1 MPETKPVV
9 LMLDDNQA
17 SFEALRGQVE
27 KFEDGRLAREFE
39 FVYLLGYRD
48 LQAWYGKNESRFVSL
63 IIQDVDYSQ
72 LKDKRQIV
80 SLPDN
85 IAPREWQSSL
95 PDFDEVGLQGIVIYS
110 LMRNQRIDTIAPV
123 LFVSSHIGMRRSRE
137 FAEYIVHPGFGPCN
151 FVPEDA
157 SGDSYYPTI
166 IKTIDELALRPLTP
180 EQRRAWREEL
190 GMVVGRSRQM
200 AHLCYEIERIAPSD
214 AIVLLLGDPGTGKEL
229 VARAIHRKSPRYD
242 PDIQGRQ
249 RPWTVNI
256 AALEKTLVEDEL
268 FGHLRGAYTDAGTSR
283 MGIFEAATGST
294 VFLDEIGDLSKE
306 VQLKLLRV
314 MEYREIKKLGSSQE
328 MSVDNRII
336 AATNRT
342 PDELFRRFR
351 TDFLGRLL
359 QHSLVAPDLRRRWE
373 GDSPNVVEDDLREMI
388 DYFLDGMNR
397 KLPAEVRLSMT
408 DVAVKFLVQSVQE
421 YVAGSN
427 QIFAN
432 NVRTIKN
439 AVERSFERAQAQRRK
454 EITLGEVIPTLGV
467 IKLIHR
473 EEKPVSITLE
483 QLVGSLQLEAIE
495 KRAIEEALR
504 KAGSLVDAA
513 KLLGIHRDT
522 LRKKMGEYGLTDQS
536 VGVEGRGQSTEF

>member
-1 MPETKPVV
+1 MSETRPVV
-9 LMLDDNQA
+9 LVLDDNRA
-17 SFEALRGQVE
+17 SFEALCAQVE
-27 KFEDGRLAREFE
+27 QFESGRLAQEFE

-48 LQAWYGKNESRFVSL
+48 LQAWYNRDRPRFVSL
-63 IIQDVDYSQ
+63 IVQDIDYSAI
-72 LKDKRQIV
+72 KDRRQIV
-80 SLPDN
+80 SLPDSL
-85 IAPREWQSSL
+85 APREWRSAL

-110 LMRNQRIDTIAPV
+110 LMRNERLDTVAPV

-166 IKTIDELALRPLTP
+166 IKSIDELALRPLTP
-180 EQRRAWREEL
+180 EQNHDWRENL

-214 AIVLLLGDPGTGKEL
+214 AIVLLLGAPGVGKEL

-242 PDIQGRQ
+242 ANVQGRE

-268 FGHLRGAYTDAGTSR
+268 FGHMRGAYTDAGTSR
-283 MGIFEAATGST
+283 MGIFEAAMGST
-294 VFLDEIGDLSKE
+294 VFLDEIGDLSTE

-328 MSVDNRII
+328 MPVDNRII

-342 PDELFRRFR
+342 PDELFQRFR

-359 QHSLVAPDLRRRWE
+359 QHSVVVPALRQRWE
-373 GDSPNVVEDDLREMI
+373 GDGPNTVEDDLLEMI
-388 DYFLDGMNR
+388 DFFVSGMNR
-397 KLPAEVRLSMT
+397 RLPAGARLSMT
-408 DVAVKFLVQSVQE
+408 EVASRFLIQSVQE

-427 QIFAN
+427 DIFSN

-439 AVERSFERAQAQRRK
+439 VVERSFERAQAQRK
-454 EITLGEVIPTLGV
+454 KDITLGDMIPTLGV

-473 EEKPVSITLE
+473 EEKATPVTIE
-483 QLVGSLQLEAIE
+483 QMVGSLQLEVVE
-495 KRAIEEALR
+495 KRVIEEALR
-504 KAGSLVDAA
+504 KAGSMGEAA

-522 LRKKMGEYGLTDQS
+522 LRKKMTEYELSDQS
-536 VGVEGRGQSTEF
+536 QPASSAG

>member
-48 LQAWYGKNESRFVSL
+48 LQAWYGRNESRFVSL

-80 SLPDN
+80 SLPDS

-95 PDFDEVGLQGIVIYS
+95 PNFDEVGLQGIVIYS

-137 FAEYIVHPGFGPCN
+137 FAEYIVNPGFGPCS

-166 IKTIDELALRPLTP
+166 IKTIDELALRPLTA
-180 EQRRAWREEL
+180 EQRRDWREEL

-214 AIVLLLGDPGTGKEL
+214 AIVLLLGDPGVGKEL
-229 VARAIHRKSPRYD
+229 VARALHRKSPRYD
-242 PDIQGRQ
+242 PNIQGRE

-256 AALEKTLVEDEL
+256 AAMEKTLIEDEL
-268 FGHLRGAYTDAGTSR
+268 FGHLKGAYTDAGTSR
-283 MGIFEAATGST
+283 MGIFEAAVGST

-342 PDELFRRFR
+342 SDELFRRFR

-359 QHSLVAPDLRRRWE
+359 QHSLVVPDLRRRWE
-373 GDSPNVVEDDLREMI
+373 GDDPNVVEDDLREMI

-397 KLPAEVRLSMT
+397 KLPAEARVSMT
-408 DVAVKFLVQSVQE
+408 DVATRFLVQSVQE
-421 YVAGSN
+421 YAAGSN
-427 QIFAN
+427 RIFAN

-439 AVERSFERAQAQRRK
+439 VVERSFERAQAQRKK

-473 EEKPVSITLE
+473 EDKPVSVTLE
-483 QLVGSLQLEAIE
+483 QLIGSLQLEAIE
-495 KRAIEEALR
+495 KRAIDEALR

-522 LRKKMGEYGLTDQS
+522 LRKKMGEYGLTDQNAS
-536 VGVEGRGQSTEF
+536 LSSAE

>member
-1 MPETKPVV
+1 
-9 LMLDDNQA
+9 
-17 SFEALRGQVE
+17 
-27 KFEDGRLAREFE
+27 
-39 FVYLLGYRD
+39 
-48 LQAWYGKNESRFVSL
+48 
-63 IIQDVDYSQ
+63 
-72 LKDKRQIV
+72 
-80 SLPDN
+80 
-85 IAPREWQSSL
+85 
-95 PDFDEVGLQGIVIYS
+95 
-110 LMRNQRIDTIAPV
+110 
-123 LFVSSHIGMRRSRE
+123 
-137 FAEYIVHPGFGPCN
+137 
-151 FVPEDA
+151 VPEDA

-180 EQRRAWREEL
+180 EQRRDWREEL

-214 AIVLLLGDPGTGKEL
+214 AIVLLLGDPGVGKEL
-229 VARAIHRKSPRYD
+229 VARALHRKSPRYD
-242 PDIQGRQ
+242 PNIQGRE
-249 RPWTVNI
+249 RFWTVNI
-256 AALEKTLVEDEL
+256 AAMEKTLIEDEL
-268 FGHLRGAYTDAGTSR
+268 FGHLKGAYTDAGTSR
-283 MGIFEAATGST
+283 MGIFEAAVGST

-342 PDELFRRFR
+342 SDELFRRFR

-359 QHSLVAPDLRRRWE
+359 QHSLVVPDLRRRWE
-373 GDSPNVVEDDLREMI
+373 GDGPNVVEDDLREMI
-388 DYFLDGMNR
+388 DYFMDGMNR
-397 KLPAEVRLSMT
+397 KLPAEARVSMT
-408 DVAVKFLVQSVQE
+408 DVATRFLVQSVQE
-421 YVAGSN
+421 YAAGSN
-427 QIFAN
+427 RIFGN

-439 AVERSFERAQAQRRK
+439 VVERSFERAQARRKK

-473 EEKPVSITLE
+473 EEKPVSVTLE

-495 KRAIEEALR
+495 KRAIDEALR

-522 LRKKMGEYGLTDQS
+522 LRKKMGEYGLTDQNAS
-536 VGVEGRGQSTEF
+536 LSSAE